1 MSMDF
6 IRLHRQKTN
15 KAIIISV
22 ADIVYVDTSDDVKK
36 NALIFLKDG
45 RIQPFYVNET
55 PDKIHKFLNEHFVRL
70 HKSKDNM
77 TIIVNV
83 GEIVYV
89 GPAKDEKKGTGV
101 IIRDTRVAPLYVN
114 EAPDKFCKLLNVKL

>member
-45 RIQPFYVNET
+45 RIQPFHVNET

-89 GPAKDEKKGTGV
+89 GPAKD
-101 IIRDTRVAPLYVN
+101 
-114 EAPDKFCKLLNVKL
+114 